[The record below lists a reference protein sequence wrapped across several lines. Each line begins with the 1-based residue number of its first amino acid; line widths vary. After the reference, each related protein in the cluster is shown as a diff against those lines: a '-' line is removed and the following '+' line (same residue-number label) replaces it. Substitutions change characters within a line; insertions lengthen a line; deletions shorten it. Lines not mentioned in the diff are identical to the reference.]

1 MDVLTEREQHAR
13 MTGTPIPR
21 LVTSLALPTVA
32 GMMVSSVYNITDT
45 YFVSQLGTSAS
56 AAVGVVFSLQSLIQA
71 VGFSIGMG
79 AGSMISR
86 KLGEKDGESAC
97 RYVSSAL
104 AMALVLG
111 GLLGVFGL
119 LFLRPLMRLLGS
131 TATILPYSCAYARYI
146 LAGAPIMCASFVFNV
161 SMKSEG
167 RAALSAIGIT
177 CGNLLNVALDP
188 LLIFTLGM
196 GTGGAALATVISQ
209 CVSFSVLLYFF
220 LKKQSTLRL
229 SRHYVSRRA
238 ADYLTILRVGA
249 PTLFRQGFASLS
261 TALLNVAAAG
271 FGDAAVAAMSIANR
285 IYLFVRSILV
295 GIGQGFQPVAGYNYG
310 AGIPRRVRE
319 AFRFTTLL
327 GTAVACLAAVGIAA
341 FAPQLLAL
349 FRRDDPEVIRTGAR
363 ALRML
368 CVVLPLLGYST
379 YVNQML
385 QCLGR
390 SGSAAFLASC
400 RQGVF
405 YVPLILILPRV
416 LGLLGVQLCQPI
428 ADTLTFL
435 VSIPF
440 HLWFFRSP
448 DGLAAALYHGKT
460 AQVKKKRTSPV

>member
-1 MDVLTEREQHAR
+1 MAVLTEREQHAR
-13 MTGTPIPR
+13 MTETPIPR

-97 RYVSSAL
+97 RYVSSAMV
-104 AMALVLG
+104 MALVFG
-111 GLLGVFGL
+111 GLLGLFGL
-119 LFLRPLMRLLGS
+119 LFLQPLMRLLGS
-131 TATILPYSCAYARYI
+131 TDTILPYSCAYARYI
-146 LAGAPIMCASFVFNV
+146 LAGAPVMCASFVFNV

-167 RAALSAIGIT
+167 RAALSALGIT

-188 LLIFTLGM
+188 LLIFTFGL
-196 GTGGAALATVISQ
+196 GTGGAALATVVSQ
-209 CVSFSVLLYFF
+209 CVSFCVLLYFF
-220 LKKQSTLRL
+220 LKKQSTLRIA
-229 SRHYVSRRA
+229 RRYVSRRA
-238 ADYLTILRVGA
+238 ADYLTIIRVGA

-310 AGIPRRVRE
+310 AGIPKRVRS
-319 AFRFTTLL
+319 AFWFTTAL
-327 GTAVACLAAVGIAA
+327 GTAVACLSAAGIALL
-341 FAPQLLAL
+341 APQLLAL
-349 FRRDDPEVIRTGAR
+349 FRRDDPEVIAMGTR

-368 CVVLPLLGYST
+368 CAVLPMLGYST

-400 RQGVF
+400 RQGIF
-405 YVPLILILPRV
+405 YVPLILILPR
-416 LGLLGVQLCQPI
+416 LLAFLGVQLCQPV
-428 ADTLTFL
+428 ADTMTFL

-448 DGLAAALYHGKT
+448 EGLAASTHRRET
-460 AQVKKKRTSPV
+460 A